1 MFMKKIKGFTAR
13 ITSAAAAFLIMWT
26 AFVPHAYAED
36 REYAESYVLMETTT
50 SAVIRS
56 RDSDKKVPMG
66 SFPKLMTVLL
76 AAEAMDRG
84 ELSFETMLTVSE
96 HANSM
101 GGAKIWLM
109 PGDKISLEELL
120 KGVIIGNANDAACVI
135 AEKLGGTEEKFTEL
149 MNKRAAELLMKN
161 TLFVNSTGCTGDDL
175 AYTTAY
181 DAGLLLCELSRHK
194 ELSPIFT
201 TRLEYIRDNEVQ
213 LVTTNRMGH
222 RYKGSVGFKCGMGTS
237 SGYFAA
243 EGAEREGICFAA
255 AVMDMS
261 DEDRALSLAA
271 ELLDIAF
278 SGYTVISPDIP
289 QELQG
294 TIVVKEGCSAET
306 KLSAEA
312 AGNIVVPKGREGD
325 IRTEI
330 SLPSYVYAPLEK
342 GQWIGELRFYLGDR
356 LLRSCRITSA
366 EKVEKKNF
374 FSVLYEF
381 MKFMV
386 SF

>member
-1 MFMKKIKGFTAR
+1 MKKKKGFAAR
-13 ITSAAAAFLIMWT
+13 LISAAAAFLIMIA
-26 AFVPHAYAED
+26 AFIPHVYAED

-50 SAVIRS
+50 STVIRS
-56 RDSDKKVPMG
+56 RAPDKKVPMG

-84 ELSFETMLTVSE
+84 ELSFEMVLTVSE

-135 AEKLGGTEEKFTEL
+135 AEKIGGTEEKFTAL
-149 MNKRAAELLMKN
+149 MNERASELGMKN
-161 TLFVNSTGCTGDDL
+161 TLFVNSTGSTDDEL

-181 DAGLLLCELSRHK
+181 DAALLLCELSHHE
-194 ELSPIFT
+194 ELAAIFT
-201 TRLEYIRDNEVQ
+201 SRLEYIRDNEVQ

-222 RYKGSVGFKCGMGTS
+222 RYKGSVGFKCGRGEA

-243 EGAEREGICFAA
+243 EGAKRDGICFAA

-261 DEDRALSLAA
+261 DEDRALALAA

-278 SGYTVISPDIP
+278 AGYTVTSPDIP
-289 QELQG
+289 EELQG
-294 TIVVKEGCSAET
+294 TIIVKEGCSAEVR
-306 KLSAEA
+306 LSAEA
-312 AGNIVVPKGREGD
+312 AGNLVVPKGREGD

-330 SLPSYVYAPLEK
+330 SLPSYVYAPLDK
-342 GQWIGELRFYLGDR
+342 GQWIGELRYYLGDK
-356 LLRSCRITSA
+356 LLKSCRITSA
-366 EKVEKKNF
+366 ENIEKKNF
-374 FSVLYEF
+374 FNVLYEF
-381 MKFMV
+381 MKFLV